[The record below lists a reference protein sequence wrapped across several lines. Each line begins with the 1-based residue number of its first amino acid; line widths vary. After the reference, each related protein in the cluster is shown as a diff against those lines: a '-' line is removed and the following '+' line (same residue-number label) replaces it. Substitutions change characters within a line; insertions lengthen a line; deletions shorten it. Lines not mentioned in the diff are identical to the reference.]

1 MEYSVLMSV
10 YKKEKAE
17 FLKEA
22 IESIQKQSKKT
33 DDFVLV
39 CDGELNESLDKVILD
54 KKEEMGD
61 VLNVIRLK
69 ENVGLGKALN
79 VGLEYC
85 KNEYIA
91 RMDSDDIS
99 VPDRCEKQLEIFK
112 KLQEI
117 SICSGTVQEFSD
129 DINNI
134 ECLRILPQNNNEIIK
149 FSKKRNPFNHPC
161 VMYKKSSVKAVGS
174 YQDFY
179 LLEDYH
185 LWIRMLMN
193 GYKGYNLEDI
203 LLNMRAGNNMYK
215 RRAGFKYVLSQI
227 RLFKYMKE
235 NKYISNV
242 QYIENCIIRT
252 LSTIVPAWFRKKNN
266 KKFLRS

>member
-79 VGLEYC
+79 LATVSVLTCDTSGIVFMTLE
-85 KNEYIA
+85 
-91 RMDSDDIS
+91 
-99 VPDRCEKQLEIFK
+99 
-112 KLQEI
+112 
-117 SICSGTVQEFSD
+117 
-129 DINNI
+129 
-134 ECLRILPQNNNEIIK
+134 
-149 FSKKRNPFNHPC
+149 
-161 VMYKKSSVKAVGS
+161 SS
-174 YQDFY
+174 
-179 LLEDYH
+179 
-185 LWIRMLMN
+185 
-193 GYKGYNLEDI
+193 
-203 LLNMRAGNNMYK
+203 
-215 RRAGFKYVLSQI
+215 YVAAL
-227 RLFKYMKE
+227 
-235 NKYISNV
+235 V
-242 QYIENCIIRT
+242 
-252 LSTIVPAWFRKKNN
+252 
-266 KKFLRS
+266 

>member
-99 VPDRCEKQLEIFK
+99 VPDRCENCL
-112 KLQEI
+112 LYT
-117 SICSGTVQEFSD
+117 SPSPRDCS
-129 DINNI
+129 
-134 ECLRILPQNNNEIIK
+134 
-149 FSKKRNPFNHPC
+149 
-161 VMYKKSSVKAVGS
+161 
-174 YQDFY
+174 
-179 LLEDYH
+179 
-185 LWIRMLMN
+185 
-193 GYKGYNLEDI
+193 
-203 LLNMRAGNNMYK
+203 
-215 RRAGFKYVLSQI
+215 
-227 RLFKYMKE
+227 
-235 NKYISNV
+235 
-242 QYIENCIIRT
+242 
-252 LSTIVPAWFRKKNN
+252 
-266 KKFLRS
+266 